1 MRRKNVA
8 VWSIICIVLLT
19 SVVLAQVSTNY
30 DAGWWVVSSGGGTRQ
45 SAAYL
50 IVDAVGQQAGDVAV
64 GSTTV
69 IESGFLAGVTTHAA
83 AVYLP
88 VVVR

>member
-1 MRRKNVA
+1 MRRKYLIA
-8 VWSIICIVLLT
+8 CSIICVILLA
-19 SVVLAQVSTNY
+19 SVALAQVSTNF
-30 DAGWWVVSSGGGTRQ
+30 DAGWWVVSSGGGMRQ
-45 SAAYL
+45 STAYL
-50 IVDAVGQQAGDVAV
+50 IEDAVGQQAGDVAV

-69 IESGFLAGVTTHAA
+69 IESGFLAGVTTHST

>member
-1 MRRKNVA
+1 MRRRNV
-8 VWSIICIVLLT
+8 VVFSIICIALLA

-30 DAGWWVVSSGGGTRQ
+30 DAGWWVISSGGGTRQ
-45 SAAYL
+45 STTYL
-50 IVDAVGQQAGDVAV
+50 IVDALGQQAGSTAV
-64 GSTTV
+64 SSNV
-69 IESGFLAGVTTHAA
+69 MIESGFLAGGMVHET